1 MAKAPSKA
9 ADAKGMTDSEKLAA
23 LIALAK
29 ANGWTLPDGLD
40 DEAAD

>member
-1 MAKAPSKA
+1 MTKDTAPKKLT
-9 ADAKGMTDSEKLAA
+9 DAEKLAA
-23 LIALAK
+23 LIALVK